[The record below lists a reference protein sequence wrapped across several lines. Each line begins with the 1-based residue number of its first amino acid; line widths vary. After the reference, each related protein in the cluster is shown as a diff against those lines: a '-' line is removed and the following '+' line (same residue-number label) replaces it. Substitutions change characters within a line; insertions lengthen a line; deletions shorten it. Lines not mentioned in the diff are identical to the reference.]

1 MLSKFLVNTFIKDNT
16 NTKEKKVRNKF
27 GVLGGA
33 VGIVV
38 NLILVVIKVSVG
50 LITGS
55 IAITADGFNNLSDA
69 ASSIITIAGFKL
81 SNMPADKE
89 HPFGHGRIEYI
100 SSLIVSFLVILVGLE
115 FVKSSAIRIFN
126 PSKVDFEI
134 IPFILLIV
142 SVLLKLWL
150 AGFNRYIGNKIDS
163 KALKAAAVD
172 SLGDV
177 FASTCVSIS
186 FLASKFTN
194 FPIDGY
200 VGVVV
205 ALIIVYSGVSLVKE
219 TLNPLL
225 GEAPDPEL
233 VKELESLILSYPH
246 ISGIHDLII
255 HNYGPGRCMASVHAE
270 IPSDM
275 DIMEIHNIID
285 KAERE
290 ISQKLE
296 LYLVIHMDPIC
307 LSDDEIKVAYTEVS
321 KIIKYNPLIKS
332 MHDFRIVGEGNE
344 KNLIFDVVV
353 DSENLKKIMDE
364 QALKN
369 DIIEAIKELHPEYN
383 CIITIDHDY
392 T

>member
-369 DIIEAIKELHPEYN
+369 DIIDAIKELHPEYN

>member
-1 MLSKFLVNTFIKDNT
+1 MLSKFLVNTFIKDNA
-16 NTKEKKVRNKF
+16 NFKEKKIRNKF
-27 GVLGGA
+27 GILGGA

-38 NLILVVIKVSVG
+38 NLILVAIKVSVG

-115 FVKSSAIRIFN
+115 FIKTSAIRIFN
-126 PSKVDFEI
+126 PGKVTFEV

-142 SVLLKLWL
+142 SILLKLWL
-150 AGFNRYIGNKIDS
+150 AGFNKYMGNKIDS

-200 VGVVV
+200 VGVIV

-225 GEAPDPEL
+225 GEAPDPDL
-233 VKELESLILSYPH
+233 VKELENLILSYPH
-246 ISGIHDLII
+246 ITGIHDLII

-307 LSDDEIKVAYTEVS
+307 LSDDEIKIAYGEVS
-321 KIIKYNPLIKS
+321 KIIRYNPLIKS
-332 MHDFRIVGEGNE
+332 MHDFRIVGDGDE

-353 DSENLKKIMDE
+353 DSENLKKIMNE
-364 QALKN
+364 QDLKN
-369 DIIEAIKELHPEYN
+369 DIIAAIKELHPEYN

>member
-38 NLILVVIKVSVG
+38 NLILVAIKVSVG

-142 SVLLKLWL
+142 SILLKLWL

-246 ISGIHDLII
+246 ITGIHDLII

-332 MHDFRIVGEGNE
+332 MHDFRIVGEGDE